1 MIITFGIA
9 SYNNAKNLLVTL
21 NTINKTM
28 KNYKNLKY
36 EIIIINDNSTDDTDY
51 KFKNIK
57 KNNIKYFKNKSNLG
71 FGKSILKAAKLGT
84 GKFFKIIH
92 SGNIENSRELQI
104 YINNIYKYKVI
115 IPYIIDKRVFYR
127 KFISKL
133 CTFIFNLVSGKNIKY
148 YQSPLMCYR
157 KEFIKLFPK
166 NNFGNFFLSTIIYK
180 IVNIHDKN
188 YILEF
193 GITPKFKKG
202 STALSFYNFTSL
214 ILSIATMINLRIQNK
229 IN

>member
-9 SYNNAKNLLVTL
+9 SYNNVKNLLLTL

-51 KFKNIK
+51 KLKNIK
-57 KNNIKYFKNKSNLG
+57 KNNVKYFKNKLNLG
-71 FGKSILKAAKLGT
+71 FGKSILKAAELGK

-92 SGNIENSRELQI
+92 SGNIENSRELQT

-127 KFISKL
+127 KFISKF

-148 YQSPLMCYR
+148 YQSPLMCSR
-157 KEFIKLFPK
+157 REFIKLFPK
-166 NNFGNFFLSTIIYK
+166 NNFGNFFLSTVIYK
-180 IVNIHDKN
+180 IVNIYDKN

-214 ILSIATMINLRIQNK
+214 VLSIATMINLRIQNK
-229 IN
+229 IK